1 MSSQRTGQANDA
13 AIRWAQ
19 RAARRVDGRSDGRSN
34 RRSELT
40 DAASRRAQ
48 RASDVAR
55 RHAQRPTRRNNGAA
69 SDVARRRAK
78 RSTRRNNQPANR
90 ASDAAKQPTG
100 GHWRRRHNSDGG
112 ANEQGEQRTAN
123 VQGAGRTNLPG
134 RRWAGG
140 PEKRCA
146 RCEAEEEI
154 MMVRG
159 GTHVRRGSN
168 ALCFGMAEDIFI
180 NLRNKSHIFFPDI

>member
-100 GHWRRRHNSDGG
+100 GQSGGEGTIRTGG

-123 VQGAGRTNLPG
+123 VQGAGRTNLRFVPRG

-140 PEKRCA
+140 PGKR
-146 RCEAEEEI
+146 
-154 MMVRG
+154 
-159 GTHVRRGSN
+159 
-168 ALCFGMAEDIFI
+168 
-180 NLRNKSHIFFPDI
+180 